1 MNNNTSLKIVIAET
15 SVIIRSGLTAVLKR
29 IPNLN
34 AHPIEVS
41 SPESL
46 QNYIHMHPAD
56 IIIINPTFGG
66 WFDLPAFKAEHGKS
80 GIKYIAM
87 VCSVI
92 DNNILK
98 EYDENFAMC
107 DDIDVITSKI
117 NHLLHTEEEE
127 EKDSEQETLS
137 QREKEIITCVVK
149 GMTNKAIA
157 DKLYLSI
164 HTVITHRRNI
174 ARKLQIHSPAGL
186 TIYAI
191 VNKLVELGDIKDSV
205 ARAVGKENKSEFGVP
220 SVVEMRPPALC
231 EGCGHRDMYITLTEV
246 LKEEYPSHK
255 VFSDIGCYTLGA
267 NAPFNAINSCV
278 DMGASITMAKG
289 AADGGLHPSVAVIGD
304 STFTHSGMTGLL
316 DCVNE
321 NANVVI
327 VISDNETTAMTGG
340 QDSAG
345 TGRVEASCIGLGV
358 DPAHIRVVVPLK
370 KNHEEMRQIIREEI
384 EYNGVSVIIPR
395 RECIQTLARKK
406 RSK

>member
-34 AHPIEVS
+34 AHTIEVS

-66 WFDLPAFKAEHGKS
+66 WFDLLAFKAEHGKS

-191 VNKLVELGDIKDSV
+191 VNKLVELSDIKDS
-205 ARAVGKENKSEFGVP
+205 
-220 SVVEMRPPALC
+220 L
-231 EGCGHRDMYITLTEV
+231 
-246 LKEEYPSHK
+246 
-255 VFSDIGCYTLGA
+255 
-267 NAPFNAINSCV
+267 
-278 DMGASITMAKG
+278 
-289 AADGGLHPSVAVIGD
+289 
-304 STFTHSGMTGLL
+304 
-316 DCVNE
+316 
-321 NANVVI
+321 
-327 VISDNETTAMTGG
+327 
-340 QDSAG
+340 
-345 TGRVEASCIGLGV
+345 
-358 DPAHIRVVVPLK
+358 
-370 KNHEEMRQIIREEI
+370 
-384 EYNGVSVIIPR
+384 
-395 RECIQTLARKK
+395 
-406 RSK
+406 

>member
-117 NHLLHTEEEE
+117 NHLLAHRGGRG
-127 EKDSEQETLS
+127 KR
-137 QREKEIITCVVK
+137 QRTRNPEPARK
-149 GMTNKAIA
+149 GNHHLRCEGH
-157 DKLYLSI
+157 DQQS
-164 HTVITHRRNI
+164 HRRQT
-174 ARKLQIHSPAGL
+174 LPLHS
-186 TIYAI
+186 Y
-191 VNKLVELGDIKDSV
+191 
-205 ARAVGKENKSEFGVP
+205 
-220 SVVEMRPPALC
+220 C
-231 EGCGHRDMYITLTEV
+231 H
-246 LKEEYPSHK
+246 YPS
-255 VFSDIGCYTLGA
+255 
-267 NAPFNAINSCV
+267 P
-278 DMGASITMAKG
+278 
-289 AADGGLHPSVAVIGD
+289 
-304 STFTHSGMTGLL
+304 
-316 DCVNE
+316 
-321 NANVVI
+321 
-327 VISDNETTAMTGG
+327 
-340 QDSAG
+340 
-345 TGRVEASCIGLGV
+345 
-358 DPAHIRVVVPLK
+358 
-370 KNHEEMRQIIREEI
+370 
-384 EYNGVSVIIPR
+384 
-395 RECIQTLARKK
+395 
-406 RSK
+406 